1 MSDLSA
7 WTSTVLNANNVQS
20 CTEKEM
26 LAVLQTRDSEE
37 CVMLSAHDGADVVYI
52 M

>member
-1 MSDLSA
+1 M
-7 WTSTVLNANNVQS
+7 LNGNNVKS

-37 CVMLSAHDGADVVYI
+37 CVMLSAQDGADVVYI